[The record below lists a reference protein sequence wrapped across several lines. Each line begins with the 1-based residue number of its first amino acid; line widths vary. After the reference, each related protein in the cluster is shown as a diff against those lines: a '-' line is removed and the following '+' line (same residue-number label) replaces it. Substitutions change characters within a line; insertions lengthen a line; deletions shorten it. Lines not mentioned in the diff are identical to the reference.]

1 MLTKEKKPVPA
12 PDGFIRSKYLMIFL
26 NLWLKK
32 VCAPAFELHGLSVK
46 SIVKWSFYKDDWTI
60 SHAEIVLKF
69 LKEDG
74 RLSRNSSLYGHT
86 V

>member
-1 MLTKEKKPVPA
+1 
-12 PDGFIRSKYLMIFL
+12 MI
-26 NLWLKK
+26 KK

-74 RLSRNSSLYGHT
+74 RLSLNSSLYGHT